1 MKMQPWMVSSL
12 CMLIALPLVANSA
25 FSTPLTTADLI
36 NSNRVDVD
44 CANTTVGN
52 GTDEG
57 EQGGEE
63 ADQGLA
69 LNCEDRR
76 HRTDNK
82 VHGGLN
88 IIGHM
93 VGGSLLMLSAPLTFN
108 SSVLRKRKRRHRMAG
123 YTFIVGGIVTGVA
136 AILMTLLF
144 PYRFSPFTVF
154 TNLLWSGLLLIA
166 IVRAL
171 KAAREKKFRIHR
183 AWMIRAYAVAAGP
196 AFHRWLF
203 FLNPLL
209 GDFGIS
215 LVVVLIGEM
224 IVRKVGRST
233 LEGVLDR
240 SRQVSSP

>member
-1 MKMQPWMVSSL
+1 
-12 CMLIALPLVANSA
+12 
-25 FSTPLTTADLI
+25 
-36 NSNRVDVD
+36 
-44 CANTTVGN
+44 
-52 GTDEG
+52 
-57 EQGGEE
+57 
-63 ADQGLA
+63 
-69 LNCEDRR
+69 
-76 HRTDNK
+76 
-82 VHGGLN
+82 
-88 IIGHM
+88 
-93 VGGSLLMLSAPLTFN
+93 
-108 SSVLRKRKRRHRMAG
+108 
-123 YTFIVGGIVTGVA
+123 
-136 AILMTLLF
+136 MTLLF

-166 IVRAL
+166 LVRAL